1 VKNSF
6 YLVIPEQNKNN
17 EFLLSY
23 DKASVNQWVSSL
35 PIANPSLAAQLFYDF
50 VKKLNATEISLQQR
64 LQVIELLRP
73 CFFKIKR
80 SLCSQLIG
88 SGFPK
93 GDDEKNVFEL
103 LVSIEREFTLGYWL
117 VVREITH
124 RNIKWLQG
132 KNAALAIQR
141 TIKGLAGIVTSYS
154 LMFLP
159 VPDWVWIDLH
169 SLYKLSVKIKKE
181 NTKVPDEATLLGKST
196 SAEDSYIQVLLFSL
210 SDPAGLM
217 QREMHKVINLI
228 DSVSQFVS
236 IEKRPVNDH
245 NIQCVVLIDED
256 RRPYFN
262 TDKSQINASSIFL
275 NLTKLLSTL
284 TQSNKFSSK
293 QQTRFGVTGL
303 TKKES
308 KKISEELLIYLR
320 ERWSGIDL
328 KGDSL
333 FSDRLD
339 RYVAVGMSDTYSL
352 LSSNN
357 NLKHEELAKSF
368 SETQLT
374 CQFSREGALSVG
386 SLVSYRQTKA
396 PEYKRYLGLVNK
408 ITMPKLKGK
417 IGFEILILSKQI
429 YTVSYMDM
437 EDGFDSKSKHYKAL
451 LYRVKTNSK
460 EKTTILMA
468 SGAYKNGD
476 IVRMFMKEKYF
487 PIMLGGGENIG
498 QGYWQFEC
506 RRIDEEK
513 NSQFS
518 KK

>member
-1 VKNSF
+1 MKNSF

-35 PIANPSLAAQLFYDF
+35 PIANPGLAAQLFYDF
-50 VKKLNATEISLQQR
+50 VKKYNATEASLQER

-103 LVSIEREFTLGYWL
+103 LVSIEQEFTLGYWL

-132 KNAALAIQR
+132 KNSALAIQR

-169 SLYKLSVKIKKE
+169 SLYKLSVNLKKE
-181 NTKVPDEATLLGKST
+181 KTKVPDETTLLGKGT

-210 SDPAGLM
+210 SAPAGLM
-217 QREMHKVINLI
+217 QREMHKIIDLI
-228 DSVSQFVS
+228 DAVSQFVS
-236 IEKRPVNDH
+236 IEKLPVNDL
-245 NIQCVVLIDED
+245 NVQCVVLIDED
-256 RRPYFN
+256 RKPHFN
-262 TDKSQINASSIFL
+262 TDKNQIEAPSIFL
-275 NLTKLLSTL
+275 NLTKLLNNLS
-284 TQSNKFSSK
+284 QSNKFSSK
-293 QQTRFGVTGL
+293 QHTRFGVTGF

-308 KKISEELLIYLR
+308 KKISEELLNYLR
-320 ERWSGIDL
+320 ERWGGIDL
-328 KGDSL
+328 KGDLL

-339 RYVAVGMSDTYSL
+339 RYIAVGLSDTYSL
-352 LSSNN
+352 LSSNK
-357 NLKHEELAKSF
+357 NLKHEDLAKSF
-368 SETQLT
+368 SETQLS
-374 CQFSREGALSVG
+374 CQFSKERALSVG
-386 SLVSYRQTKA
+386 SLVSYRQTTA
-396 PEYKRYLGLVNK
+396 PEHKRYLGLVNK
-408 ITMPKLKGK
+408 ITMPKLKGR
-417 IGFEILILSKQI
+417 IVFEILSLSQQI
-429 YTVSYMDM
+429 YAVNYMDM
-437 EDGFDSKSKHYKAL
+437 KDGLNSKIELYKAL
-451 LYRVKTNSK
+451 LYRVKINST
-460 EKTTILMA
+460 EKTYILMA

-513 NSQFS
+513 NSQLS